1 MNENIP
7 ILMTEECWANTY
19 FSVVRHTGQM
29 QCWNRRYVVVDK
41 HGRTVFE
48 TSIPPGEP
56 ADLIWDKMIP
66 AYRKLGRDL
75 FIELLKLRAD
85 EYIIQACVK
94 LGIKTITDYRERRA
108 EVKTLAEEMKDKA
121 LAEKEA
127 KKRKEA
133 TE

>member
-1 MNENIP
+1 MNDYP
-7 ILMTEECWANTY
+7 ILMTEECWACSY

-29 QCWNRRYVVVDK
+29 QCWNRRYAVVDK

-56 ADLIWDKMIP
+56 ADLLWDKMIP

-94 LGIKTITDYRERRA
+94 LGIKTITDYRERRS
-108 EVKTLAEEMKDKA
+108 EVKALAEEMKDKA
-121 LAEKEA
+121 LAGKDA

-133 TE
+133 AE